1 MPRSLLPVV
10 AAADN
15 FPYLASSSSQ
25 QAGLEA
31 YVPFHLTATDC
42 TNDFCPVGALRPAV
56 YEAIASSSSSSESSD
71 KPFRTIVSSS
81 EQQGGDG
88 GRKAICFADWV
99 VEQGKMGEVMND
111 LATTWRKE
119 GKFPGPLA
127 GTYIST
133 TVQSGGM
140 LLRCRLAKR
149 ALYDIRRSSF
159 INRQVQRQGDHATSL
174 E

>member
-31 YVPFHLTATDC
+31 YIPFHLTAQDC
-42 TNDFCPVGALRPAV
+42 TNDLCPVGALRPEV
-56 YEAIASSSSSSESSD
+56 YEAIASSSSSSESTD
-71 KPFRTIVSSS
+71 KPFRTIASSS
-81 EQQGGDG
+81 VQQGRDA
-88 GRKAICFADWV
+88 GRKAICFANWV

-127 GTYIST
+127 GMSIST
-133 TVQSGGM
+133 RLISGGM
-140 LLRCRLAKR
+140 LLRYRLAKR

-159 INRQVQRQGDHATSL
+159 INRQV
-174 E
+174 